1 VATIT
6 AKNLIDKAATLLFD
20 VTNIKWSRAEWLGW
34 FNTGQRAIVI
44 LHPNSN
50 NTVAVV
56 KLVAGAR
63 QSIPSHGW
71 LLLDMLRNMGTTG
84 TVPGRAIRI
93 VSRKL
98 LDAFNPNWN
107 SDTASSVVRNY
118 WFDMQDQTAFF
129 VYPPND
135 GTGYIELN
143 YSNVP
148 TDATDETLVMTIPD
162 SYEQALLDYMLF
174 RACSKAVD
182 VNQAAALAPSYLAS
196 FNAYM
201 GSKLSSE
208 QANNPNFGL
217 MPMDTSNLGGVS

>member
-1 VATIT
+1 MATIS
-6 AKNLIDKAATLLFD
+6 AKNLIDKAAALLFD
-20 VTNIKWSRAEWLGW
+20 VTNIKWPRSEWLGW
-34 FNTGQRAIVI
+34 FNMAQRAIVV

-50 NTVAVV
+50 NTIAVV
-56 KLVAGAR
+56 KLQAGSR
-63 QSIPSHGW
+63 QSIPVRGW
-71 LLLDMLRNMGTTG
+71 LLLDILRNMGTTG
-84 TVPGRAIRI
+84 TTPGRAIRI
-93 VSRKL
+93 ISRRL
-98 LDAFNPNWN
+98 LDAFNPTWN
-107 SDTASSVVRNY
+107 SDTQNSVVRNY

-148 TDATDETLVMTIPD
+148 TDVTDETTLMTIPD
-162 SYEQALLDYMLF
+162 SYESAMLDYMLF
-174 RACSKAVD
+174 RACSKATD

-208 QANNPNFGL
+208 QANNPNLGL
-217 MPMDTSNLGGVS
+217 MPMDNSNLGGVS